1 MLACLDFQMRDTAVA
16 KSLDHFAAAAPALG
30 IHSLTTLRDWLAAEP
45 DDERAAITLWGARY
59 WPRAAL
65 LRHLTAYLLERAG
78 GGDEL
83 AGLRAWAQTA
93 DYKRDFQGRVK
104 GLGPTTFT
112 RMVQQLG
119 ADTAAPSGWTCHYVE
134 AAIGRTPKDAELV
147 ALINSAADYLNV
159 GRAALDWAIR
169 RQQGHP

>member
-1 MLACLDFQMRDTAVA
+1 MLFRSLDFQMRDTAVA

-134 AAIGRTPKDAELV
+134 ATIGRTPKDAELV

-159 GRAALDWAIR
+159 GRAALD
-169 RQQGHP
+169 